1 MNEENK
7 NPVEVEEENIPVEE
21 KELKLEEIPL
31 PEPEA
36 IEYDTDNLKNIE
48 AAREV
53 FLKQYKVQNIVKWIV
68 SVAALALII
77 VGWLVFLDISVY
89 LTIATVGASLL
100 LILLYNFFIKRYL
113 NGKMKTYFDEFYKNT
128 TEFIFEGGDYSDVD
142 FKVESKIEPVQ
153 FTENQIYKDVIQ
165 VGSRNLTTYKYKGMP
180 ITVCDAAGQTKGAK
194 QLTPVFVGKYFMA
207 ENSYDQD
214 EPIIVYLKGNEKSLP
229 PTNVEHLNVI
239 SDDKQIAVYSNNAE
253 ALKFV
258 NKKVMTALK
267 KIATDDILI
276 DVAIAIHKGRTFVC
290 AGYDDVLMVLPL
302 EKPFNPKATRSY
314 RDDLVNLSEFIYTIK

>member
-7 NPVEVEEENIPVEE
+7 EIVEVEKPEEPKPIEE
-21 KELKLEEIPL
+21 PKIEEVPL
-31 PEPEA
+31 PELEI

-48 AAREV
+48 AAREI

-89 LTIATVGASLL
+89 LTIGTVGASLL

-113 NGKMKTYFDEFYKNT
+113 NDKMKIYFDAFYKNT
-128 TEFIFEGGDYSDVD
+128 TDFIFEGADYADVE

-153 FTENQIYKDVIQ
+153 FTENEIYKDVVQ

-180 ITVCDAAGQTKGAK
+180 ISVCDAAGQTKGAK
-194 QLTPVFVGKYFMA
+194 QLVPVFVGKYFMA
-207 ENSYDQD
+207 ENSYDHD

-239 SDDKQIAVYSNNAE
+239 SDDKQVAVYSNNAD
-253 ALKFV
+253 ALKYL

-267 KIATDDILI
+267 KISTDDVLI
-276 DVAIAIHKGRTFVC
+276 DVAIAIRKGKTFVC

-314 RDDLVNLSEFIYTIK
+314 KDDLVTISEFIYTIK